1 MSESL
6 SRVELAH
13 GVYPERLDRNENALD
28 SWTRNVAGGLWH
40 RLRPFKAR
48 LAALARAAGDL
59 AAEAEAMDDDGLRAS
74 LRKVARSALDDPTMA
89 ARAFALV
96 REACRR
102 SLGMRPFDVQLMG
115 AAALFAGKLAEMQ
128 TGEGKTLTAALA
140 ACIAGVAGLPVHV
153 VTVNDYLA
161 RRDAEIMGPLYAFF
175 GLQVG
180 TIVTGMSLEAR
191 RRSYACHVTYC
202 TNKELVFDYL
212 KDRVAAG
219 GRASRAQIRV
229 RALLGGGKEG
239 DMLLRGLHFAI
250 VDEADSIL
258 IDEARTPLILAEKG
272 DSAGDPEVYVQ
283 ALELARELEAGRHF
297 ELLIASRQL
306 HLTAAG
312 KAALA
317 ARCAS
322 LGEAW
327 AAAQAREQMVS
338 QALRALY
345 LFQRDQHYLV
355 AEDKVHIVDEYTG
368 RILPGRTWEQGLHQ
382 LIETKEGCPLSEHN
396 RTLAR
401 ITYQRYFRR
410 YLRLSGMTGT
420 AKEVKAEI
428 WAVYGLETVAIPTN
442 RPCLRVNRPAVC
454 CASEAEK
461 WREVAREAG
470 RISARGAPV
479 LIGTRSVEASEKLAL
494 ELTAAG
500 LPHRVLN
507 ARQDAD
513 EAQVVAEAGQ
523 GGVITVATNMAGRGT
538 DIHLGPGVAE
548 KGGLHVILTE
558 FHDSPRVDRQLVGR
572 CARQGDPGSAIA
584 IVALEDALF
593 REHGGLPY
601 RLVLRIWPGG
611 PPPFWLERLRRH
623 AQAAAEAIHARTRR
637 DTLKQDRNLD
647 TMLAFAGNQI

>member
-1 MSESL
+1 MSEAL

-13 GVYPERLDRNENALD
+13 GVYAERLDRDENALD
-28 SWTRNVAGGLWH
+28 RWTRNVSGGLWH
-40 RLRPFKAR
+40 RLRPFKSR
-48 LAALARAAGDL
+48 LAQLARAAGPL
-59 AAEAEAMDDDGLRAS
+59 AEEIARLDDEGIRLAMR
-74 LRKVARSALDDPTMA
+74 RVARAALDNPTDA

-96 REACRR
+96 REASAR

-115 AAALFAGKLAEMQ
+115 AAALFAGKLSEMQ

-161 RRDAEIMGPLYAFF
+161 QRDAEVMGPLYAYF
-175 GLQVG
+175 GLSVG
-180 TIVTGMSLEAR
+180 TIVTGMSLDAR
-191 RRSYACHVTYC
+191 RQSYACHITYC

-219 GRASRAQIRV
+219 GRASRAQIKV
-229 RALLGGGKEG
+229 RAHLGGAR
-239 DMLLRGLHFAI
+239 DSAILLRGLHFAI

-272 DSAGDPEVYVQ
+272 ESAGDPQSYVE
-283 ALELARELEAGRHF
+283 ALELARGLEAGKHF
-297 ELLIASRQL
+297 ELLIANRQL
-306 HLTAAG
+306 HLTATG

-317 ARCAS
+317 ERCAGM
-322 LGEAW
+322 GEAW
-327 AAAQAREQMVS
+327 TAGQAREQLVS
-338 QALRALY
+338 QALRAIH
-345 LFQRDQHYLV
+345 LFLRDQHYLV
-355 AEDKVHIVDEYTG
+355 ADEKVHIVDEYTG

-382 LIETKEGCPLSEHN
+382 LIETKEGCPLSEQN

-420 AKEVKAEI
+420 AKEVRSEI

-442 RPCLRVNRPAVC
+442 RPCLRVTQPSRC
-454 CASEAEK
+454 CHDEAEK
-461 WREVAREAG
+461 WRAVAREAARVSALG
-470 RISARGAPV
+470 RPV

-494 ELTAAG
+494 ELEAAG
-500 LPHRVLN
+500 LAHRVLN

-558 FHDSPRVDRQLVGR
+558 FHDSQRIDRQLVGR
-572 CARQGDPGSAIA
+572 CARQGDPGSSVA
-584 IVALEDALF
+584 IVALDDTLF
-593 REHGGLPY
+593 REHGGALYKMLTRSHPAG
-601 RLVLRIWPGG
+601 LS
-611 PPPFWLERLRRH
+611 PFWLDRLRRR
-623 AQAAAEAIHARTRR
+623 AQHGAEAIHARTRR

-647 TMLAFAGNQI
+647 NMLAFAGNQI

>member
-1 MSESL
+1 MAEAH

-13 GVYPERLDRNENALD
+13 GVYAERLDRNENALD
-28 SWTRNVAGGLWH
+28 SWTRNVTGGLWH

-48 LAALARAAGDL
+48 LAQLARSASALADEVAQLDDDALRLAMRRVARAA
-59 AAEAEAMDDDGLRAS
+59 
-74 LRKVARSALDDPTMA
+74 LDQPTEA

-96 REACRR
+96 REASGR

-115 AAALFAGKLAEMQ
+115 AAALFSGKLAEMQ
-128 TGEGKTLTAALA
+128 TGEGKTLTAALG

-161 RRDAEIMGPLYAFF
+161 QRDAEVMGPLYAYF
-175 GLQVG
+175 GLSVG
-180 TIVTGMSLEAR
+180 TIVTGMSLDAR
-191 RRSYACHVTYC
+191 RQSYACHVTYC

-219 GRASRAQIRV
+219 GRASRAQIKV
-229 RALLGGGKEG
+229 RAHLGGGKGG

-272 DSAGDPEVYVQ
+272 DSAGDPQ
-283 ALELARELEAGRHF
+283 AYAEALDLARGLEAGRHF
-297 ELLIASRQL
+297 ELLIANRQL
-306 HLTAAG
+306 HLTDAG

-317 ARCAS
+317 ERCAGM
-322 LGEAW
+322 GEAW
-327 AAAQAREQMVS
+327 TAAQAREQMVA
-338 QALRALY
+338 QALRAIH
-345 LFQRDQHYLV
+345 LFLRDQHYLV

-410 YLRLSGMTGT
+410 YVRLSGMTGT
-420 AKEVKAEI
+420 AKEVRSEI
-428 WAVYGLETVAIPTN
+428 WAVYGLETVTIPTN
-442 RPCLRVNRPAVC
+442 RPCLRVTQPSRC
-454 CASEAEK
+454 CHDEAEK
-461 WREVAREAG
+461 WREVAREAARVSALG
-470 RISARGAPV
+470 RPV

-494 ELTAAG
+494 ELEAAG
-500 LPHRVLN
+500 LTHRVLN

-523 GGVITVATNMAGRGT
+523 PGVITVATNMAGRGT
-538 DIHLGPGVAE
+538 DIHLGPSVAE
-548 KGGLHVILTE
+548 KGGLHVVLTE
-558 FHDSPRVDRQLVGR
+558 FHDSQRIDRQLVGR
-572 CARQGDPGSAIA
+572 CARQGDPGSTVA
-584 IVALEDALF
+584 IVALDDALF
-593 REHGGLPY
+593 REHGGALYKMLTRSYPAG
-601 RLVLRIWPGG
+601 LS
-611 PPPFWLERLRRH
+611 PFWLDRLRRR
-623 AQAAAEAIHARTRR
+623 AQHGAEAIHARTRR

-647 TMLAFAGNQI
+647 NMLAFAGNQI

>member
-1 MSESL
+1 
-6 SRVELAH
+6 
-13 GVYPERLDRNENALD
+13 
-28 SWTRNVAGGLWH
+28 
-40 RLRPFKAR
+40 
-48 LAALARAAGDL
+48 
-59 AAEAEAMDDDGLRAS
+59 
-74 LRKVARSALDDPTMA
+74 
-89 ARAFALV
+89 
-96 REACRR
+96 
-102 SLGMRPFDVQLMG
+102 
-115 AAALFAGKLAEMQ
+115 
-128 TGEGKTLTAALA
+128 
-140 ACIAGVAGLPVHV
+140 
-153 VTVNDYLA
+153 
-161 RRDAEIMGPLYAFF
+161 
-175 GLQVG
+175 
-180 TIVTGMSLEAR
+180 
-191 RRSYACHVTYC
+191 
-202 TNKELVFDYL
+202 
-212 KDRVAAG
+212 
-219 GRASRAQIRV
+219 
-229 RALLGGGKEG
+229 
-239 DMLLRGLHFAI
+239 
-250 VDEADSIL
+250 
-258 IDEARTPLILAEKG
+258 
-272 DSAGDPEVYVQ
+272 
-283 ALELARELEAGRHF
+283 
-297 ELLIASRQL
+297 
-306 HLTAAG
+306 
-312 KAALA
+312 
-317 ARCAS
+317 
-322 LGEAW
+322 
-327 AAAQAREQMVS
+327 MVS

-382 LIETKEGCPLSEHN
+382 LIETKENCPLSEHN

-442 RPCLRVNRPAVC
+442 RPCIRVNRPPVC
-454 CASEAEK
+454 CAGEAEK
-461 WREVAREAG
+461 WRKVALEAG

-479 LIGTRSVEASEKLAL
+479 LIGTRSVEASEKLAV
-494 ELTAAG
+494 ELMAAG
-500 LPHRVLN
+500 LPYRILN

-572 CARQGDPGSAIA
+572 CARQGDPGNAIA

-593 REHGGLPY
+593 REHGGL
-601 RLVLRIWPGG
+601 LHKLILRAWPGG
-611 PPPFWLERLRRH
+611 PPPFWLDRLRRR

>member
-1 MSESL
+1 MAEAH

-13 GVYPERLDRNENALD
+13 GVYAERLDRNENALD
-28 SWTRNVAGGLWH
+28 SWTRNVTGGLWH
-40 RLRPFKAR
+40 RMRPIKAR
-48 LAALARAAGDL
+48 LAQLARSASALADEVAQLDDVALRLAMRRVARAA
-59 AAEAEAMDDDGLRAS
+59 
-74 LRKVARSALDDPTMA
+74 LDQPTEA

-96 REACRR
+96 REASGR

-115 AAALFAGKLAEMQ
+115 AAALFSGKLAEMQ
-128 TGEGKTLTAALA
+128 TGEGKTLTAALG

-161 RRDAEIMGPLYAFF
+161 QRDAEVMGPLYAYF
-175 GLQVG
+175 GLSVG
-180 TIVTGMSLEAR
+180 TIVTGMSLDAR
-191 RRSYACHVTYC
+191 RQSYACHVTYC

-219 GRASRAQIRV
+219 GRASRAQIKV
-229 RALLGGGKEG
+229 RAHLGGGKGG

-272 DSAGDPEVYVQ
+272 DSAGDPQ
-283 ALELARELEAGRHF
+283 AYAEALDLARGLEAGRHF
-297 ELLIASRQL
+297 ELLIANRQL
-306 HLTAAG
+306 HLTDAG

-317 ARCAS
+317 ERCAGM
-322 LGEAW
+322 GEAW
-327 AAAQAREQMVS
+327 TAAQAREQMVA
-338 QALRALY
+338 QALRAIH
-345 LFQRDQHYLV
+345 LFLRDQHYLV

-410 YLRLSGMTGT
+410 YVRLSGMTGT
-420 AKEVKAEI
+420 AKEVRSEI
-428 WAVYGLETVAIPTN
+428 WAVYGLETVTIPTN
-442 RPCLRVNRPAVC
+442 RPCLRVTQPSRC
-454 CASEAEK
+454 CHDEAEK
-461 WREVAREAG
+461 WREVAREAARVSALG
-470 RISARGAPV
+470 RPV

-494 ELTAAG
+494 ELEAAG
-500 LPHRVLN
+500 LTHRVLN

-523 GGVITVATNMAGRGT
+523 PGVITVATNMAGRGT
-538 DIHLGPGVAE
+538 DIHLGPSVAE
-548 KGGLHVILTE
+548 KGGLHVVLTE
-558 FHDSPRVDRQLVGR
+558 FHDSQRIDRQLVGR
-572 CARQGDPGSAIA
+572 CARQGDPGSTVA
-584 IVALEDALF
+584 IVALDDALF
-593 REHGGLPY
+593 REHGGALYKMLTRSYPAG
-601 RLVLRIWPGG
+601 LS
-611 PPPFWLERLRRH
+611 PFWLDRLRRR
-623 AQAAAEAIHARTRR
+623 AQHGAEAIHARTRR

-647 TMLAFAGNQI
+647 NMLAFAGNQI